1 MGRLRPNITS
11 VNQRSDSNRGTQS
24 HLSKYLT
31 EAATADIDT
40 IFESYETSIAGLHD
54 FEADFRRK
62 RFGKNESVAVKKE
75 NPLLK
80 LAKTFG
86 NPLVILLIGLAAITW
101 AMSGKESLTSII
113 IMMTMVALGVSIK
126 YVQELKA
133 DSAAEKLRA
142 MVTTTSTVYREGE
155 QIEIPLV
162 DLVPGDLIRLSAGD
176 VVPGD
181 VRLVQAKDLF
191 LNQSAL
197 TGEAL
202 PVEKFAGK
210 IEDAGS
216 SNPLEFNNICFLGT
230 NVVSG
235 TGIAIIILT
244 GKDTYFGS
252 ISQSLTRQNV
262 TTGFDKGINQVTYLM
277 MGFMLILVPCVF
289 LINLLTKGL
298 NLWFEAMLFAMSVAV
313 GLTPEMLPMIVTV
326 NLSRGA
332 LVMSKHKVIVKN
344 LSSIQ
349 NFGAMD
355 ILCTDKTGTITQG
368 KVVLEQH
375 LDVYGEDSEEVLNY
389 AYLNSFYQTGLR
401 NMLDFAILDHKE
413 VEEDLRVREDFK
425 KVDEIPF
432 DFVRRR
438 MSVIVSDK
446 DGRHILVCK
455 GAIEETLAICT
466 HFEVEGNESKLEE
479 EQLASAREL
488 VQSMNEDGFRV
499 LGIAIKEMDL
509 NQKTYSVADE
519 SDLTLVGFLA
529 FLDPPKE
536 TASQAIEELQKLHVD
551 VKILT
556 GDNEIVSRKVCRDV
570 GLSVEN
576 ILLGGELEGLD
587 DGELAKRAQNVTV
600 FAKLAPAHKERIIKA
615 LQAHGHVVGF
625 VGDGINDAPALKRA
639 DVGIS
644 VDTAVDIA
652 KESSDIILLENSLLV
667 LEKGVIEGRRVFGNI
682 TKYIKMVASS
692 NFGNMFSV
700 VGASA
705 FLPFL
710 PMLPAQILVNNL
722 LYDFSQ
728 TGIPSDEVDPEWLE
742 RPRRWSVVNIR
753 RFIVFIGPI
762 SSIFDFVTFFVM
774 IYVFGCWNNPV
785 LFHTGWFIE
794 SLFTQ
799 TLIIHVIRTNRVPF
813 IQSMASLQLSLT
825 TLIVVMFGIAL
836 PFTPIASGLGFTQ
849 LPWLYWP
856 ILGGI
861 MLLYM
866 ILTQLVKGWFIR
878 KFGQD

>member
-1 MGRLRPNITS
+1 MGRLRITAS
-11 VNQRSDSNRGTQS
+11 VRNRPDAGRGTQP

-31 EAATADIDT
+31 EAAVADIDT
-40 IFESYETSIAGLHD
+40 VFESYETSIAGLHS
-54 FEADFRRK
+54 FEADYRRK
-62 RFGKNESVAVKKE
+62 KFGSNISVTVKRE

-80 LAKTFG
+80 LFKTFG

-113 IMMTMVALGVSIK
+113 IMLSMVALGVSIK

-133 DSAAEKLRA
+133 DGAAEKLRA

-155 QIEIPLV
+155 QIEIPLE
-162 DLVPGDLIRLSAGD
+162 DLVPGDLIKLSAGD

-181 VRLVQAKDLF
+181 VRIVQAKDLF

-210 IEDAGS
+210 IDNPS
-216 SNPLEFNNICFLGT
+216 SNSLEFTNICFLGT

-235 TGIAIIILT
+235 TGIAVVILT
-244 GKDTYFGS
+244 GKDTFFGS
-252 ISQSLTRQNV
+252 LSQSLTRQHV

-277 MGFMLILVPCVF
+277 MGFMAILVPCVF
-289 LINLLTKGL
+289 LINLFTKGL

-332 LVMSKHKVIVKN
+332 LAMSRQKVIVKN

-368 KVVLEQH
+368 KVVLEMH
-375 LDVYGEDSEEVLNY
+375 IDVSGEGSEEVLNF
-389 AYLNSFYQTGLR
+389 AYLNSFYQTGLK

-413 VEEDLRVREDFK
+413 VEEDLHVRQDFK

-432 DFVRRR
+432 DFVRRK

-446 DGRHILVCK
+446 DGKHILVCK
-455 GAIEETLAICT
+455 GAIEETLAIST
-466 HFEVEGNESKLEE
+466 HFELEGNVLPLDGEHL
-479 EQLASAREL
+479 QMAREL
-488 VQSMNEDGFRV
+488 VLSLNEDGFRV
-499 LGIAIKEMDL
+499 LGIATREMDA
-509 NQKTYSVADE
+509 NQETYSVADE
-519 SDLTLVGFLA
+519 KNLTLIGFLA

-536 TASQAIEELQKLHVD
+536 TASLAIEELQKLSVS

-556 GDNEIVSRKVCRDV
+556 GDNEIVSKKICKDV
-570 GLSVEN
+570 GLGIDK
-576 ILLGGELEGLD
+576 ILLGGDLEGMD
-587 DGELAKRAQNVTV
+587 DAELAKHAQNVTV
-600 FAKLAPAHKERIIKA
+600 FAKLAPAHKERIIRA
-615 LQAHGHVVGF
+615 LQAYGHVVGF

-652 KESSDIILLENSLLV
+652 KESSDIILLENSLLA
-667 LEKGVIEGRRVFGNI
+667 LQKGVLEGRRVFGNI

-728 TGIPSDEVDPEWLE
+728 TGIPSDDVDSEWLE
-742 RPRRWSVVNIR
+742 KPRKWSVSNIR
-753 RFIVFIGPI
+753 RFIAFIGPI
-762 SSIFDFVTFFVM
+762 SSIFDFATFFIM
-774 IYVFGCWNNPV
+774 IFVFGCWNNPV

-799 TLIIHVIRTNRVPF
+799 TLIIHILRTNRVPF

-825 TLIVVMFGIAL
+825 TLLVVMFGVAL
-836 PFTPIASGLGFTQ
+836 PYTPLAAGLGFEP

-856 ILGGI
+856 ILGAI
-861 MLLYM
+861 MVCYM
-866 ILTQLVKGWFIR
+866 LLTQLVKGWFIR
-878 KFGQD
+878 KFGLD